1 MEDPRPTLQHFKILM
16 QGEIS
21 LIKSPSHS
29 HTFTAGLQPWSDP
42 EERKR
47 KPGDIYGLTFQNIS
61 MVAPSVLGEQ
71 EVIWGME
78 EGLVYGLV
86 FDNVTIGQ
94 DTVDSVDYFYH
105 NEYVLD

>member
-1 MEDPRPTLQHFKILM
+1 M
-16 QGEIS
+16 
-21 LIKSPSHS
+21 
-29 HTFTAGLQPWSDP
+29 QPWLKPDK
-42 EERKR
+42 KR
-47 KPGDIYGLTFQNIS
+47 GPGDIYGLTFQNIS
-61 MVAPSVLGEQ
+61 MAAPSVLGEQ

-105 NEYVLD
+105 NQYVLPDFL